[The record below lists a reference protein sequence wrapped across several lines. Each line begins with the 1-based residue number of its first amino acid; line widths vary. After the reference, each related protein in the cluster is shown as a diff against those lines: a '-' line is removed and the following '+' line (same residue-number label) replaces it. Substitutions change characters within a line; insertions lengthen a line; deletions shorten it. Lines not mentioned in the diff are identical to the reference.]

1 MSNNFK
7 GKKLNDVQNSYT
19 VHCKIFR
26 QSNVHGYMFAIY
38 QQIGLKKKS
47 RKKLNGVYISFKQL
61 LTNINVKFDFY

>member
-1 MSNNFK
+1 MSINCK
-7 GKKLNDVQNSYT
+7 GKQLNDIQNSYT
-19 VHCKIFR
+19 VLCKIFR

-38 QQIGLKKKS
+38 KQISLKKS